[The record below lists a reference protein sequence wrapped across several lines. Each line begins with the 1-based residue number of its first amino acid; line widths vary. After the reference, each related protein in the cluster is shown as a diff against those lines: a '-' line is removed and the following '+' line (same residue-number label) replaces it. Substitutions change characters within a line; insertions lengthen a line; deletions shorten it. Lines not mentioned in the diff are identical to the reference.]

1 MLSHVRSMGLLGIEG
16 YEVSV
21 ECFITNGLPAFD
33 VVGLPDAAVKE
44 SRERVRA
51 AIKNCGFKFPVSRIT
66 LNLAPAGTKKS
77 GTLYDLPILL
87 GILAASELVKLPK
100 TPCAFL
106 GELSLQG
113 ELRPVSGVLPM
124 ALAAKDCGVKE
135 LYVPEE
141 NAAEATL
148 AGGLTVYGVRSVRQ
162 LIAHLQGTER
172 MEPAAPWEAESL
184 RPELP
189 DFRDVKGQE
198 NVKRALEIAAAG
210 GHNILLIGPPGSGK
224 SMLAKRLPSI
234 LPDMTREESLE
245 VTKIYSVMQTGKN
258 IPDIIIGDQ
267 FQTAVLQSQ
276 GLLDTMDD
284 WQKVAPDLKESSFLP
299 ATWKGVTVNGK
310 AYGIPLYLYQM
321 AIYYNKDLVKKYNL
335 QYILDDGFVTI
346 DEIKDLKGK
355 LPKGTYALTYGNLP
369 WAFMSLLYGAGGTL
383 ENDMDDLTKDVWRK
397 PMEKLKEAYDAGVI
411 APMDVDG
418 EQAFGSG
425 KAVFAQLGTWAQGNM
440 SNTLGAD
447 KIAEA
452 NTLQYSADNPVNF
465 FYQCNWMQLKD
476 PHRSAAK
483 SAAAADFVKYVYEH
497 WMDWSEVG
505 SISPAYRDL
514 NNPEY
519 QKLIQASF
527 TNSKKERDYIKTS
540 NYLYGG
546 YATAGWGTY
555 NDIVYGN
562 VGLEE
567 GLKTLDLMAQG
578 QIEIQEES

>member
-1 MLSHVRSMGLLGIEG
+1 MSTSRHLTGLRR
-16 YEVSV
+16 
-21 ECFITNGLPAFD
+21 FAK
-33 VVGLPDAAVKE
+33 AAVAVCA
-44 SRERVRA
+44 S
-51 AIKNCGFKFPVSRIT
+51 
-66 LNLAPAGTKKS
+66 
-77 GTLYDLPILL
+77 L
-87 GILAASELVKLPK
+87 GLVL
-100 TPCAFL
+100 
-106 GELSLQG
+106 
-113 ELRPVSGVLPM
+113 
-124 ALAAKDCGVKE
+124 
-135 LYVPEE
+135 
-141 NAAEATL
+141 
-148 AGGLTVYGVRSVRQ
+148 
-162 LIAHLQGTER
+162 
-172 MEPAAPWEAESL
+172 
-184 RPELP
+184 
-189 DFRDVKGQE
+189 
-198 NVKRALEIAAAG
+198 AAG
-210 GHNILLIGPPGSGK
+210 GCGASSGESKTIYFWNNLVGDDGPAMQRIVKEYNAQSDYKVVFQPMNGGD
-224 SMLAKRLPSI
+224 L
-234 LPDMTREESLE
+234 T
-245 VTKIYSVMQTGKN
+245 TKIYSVMQTGKN

-355 LPKGTYALTYGNLP
+355 LPEGTYALTYGNLP

-452 NTLQYSADNPVNF
+452 NTLQYSADNLVNF

-514 NNPEY
+514 T
-519 QKLIQASF
+519 IRS
-527 TNSKKERDYIKTS
+527 TRS
-540 NYLYGG
+540 
-546 YATAGWGTY
+546 
-555 NDIVYGN
+555 
-562 VGLEE
+562 
-567 GLKTLDLMAQG
+567 
-578 QIEIQEES
+578 

>member
-1 MLSHVRSMGLLGIEG
+1 MADNFEQTLAHVN
-16 YEVSV
+16 
-21 ECFITNGLPAFD
+21 TNSKPSDL
-33 VVGLPDAAVKE
+33 
-44 SRERVRA
+44 
-51 AIKNCGFKFPVSRIT
+51 RIT
-66 LNLAPAGTKKS
+66 DMRFVDIVGAPMHCTLLRIETNQGITGYGEVRDGASKLYAQMLKRFLIGENPCNIDKIFRRIKQFGGMSRQAG
-77 GTLYDLPILL
+77 
-87 GILAASELVKLPK
+87 
-100 TPCAFL
+100 
-106 GELSLQG
+106 
-113 ELRPVSGVLPM
+113 GV
-124 ALAAKDCGVKE
+124 CGVE
-135 LYVPEE
+135 L
-141 NAAEATL
+141 AL
-148 AGGLTVYGVRSVRQ
+148 WD
-162 LIAHLQGTER
+162 IA
-172 MEPAAPWEAESL
+172 
-184 RPELP
+184 
-189 DFRDVKGQE
+189 
-198 NVKRALEIAAAG
+198 
-210 GHNILLIGPPGSGK
+210 
-224 SMLAKRLPSI
+224 
-234 LPDMTREESLE
+234 
-245 VTKIYSVMQTGKN
+245 
-258 IPDIIIGDQ
+258 
-267 FQTAVLQSQ
+267 
-276 GLLDTMDD
+276 
-284 WQKVAPDLKESSFLP
+284 
-299 ATWKGVTVNGK
+299 GK

>member
-1 MLSHVRSMGLLGIEG
+1 MSTSRHLTGLRR
-16 YEVSV
+16 
-21 ECFITNGLPAFD
+21 FAK
-33 VVGLPDAAVKE
+33 AAVAVCA
-44 SRERVRA
+44 S
-51 AIKNCGFKFPVSRIT
+51 
-66 LNLAPAGTKKS
+66 
-77 GTLYDLPILL
+77 L
-87 GILAASELVKLPK
+87 GLVL
-100 TPCAFL
+100 
-106 GELSLQG
+106 
-113 ELRPVSGVLPM
+113 
-124 ALAAKDCGVKE
+124 
-135 LYVPEE
+135 
-141 NAAEATL
+141 
-148 AGGLTVYGVRSVRQ
+148 
-162 LIAHLQGTER
+162 
-172 MEPAAPWEAESL
+172 
-184 RPELP
+184 
-189 DFRDVKGQE
+189 
-198 NVKRALEIAAAG
+198 AAG
-210 GHNILLIGPPGSGK
+210 GCGASSGESKTIYFWNNLVGDDGPAMQRIVKEYNAQSDYKVVFQPMNGGD
-224 SMLAKRLPSI
+224 L
-234 LPDMTREESLE
+234 T
-245 VTKIYSVMQTGKN
+245 TKIYSVMQTGKN

-299 ATWKGVTVNGK
+299 ATWKG
-310 AYGIPLYLYQM
+310 
-321 AIYYNKDLVKKYNL
+321 
-335 QYILDDGFVTI
+335 VTI

>member
-1 MLSHVRSMGLLGIEG
+1 
-16 YEVSV
+16 
-21 ECFITNGLPAFD
+21 
-33 VVGLPDAAVKE
+33 
-44 SRERVRA
+44 
-51 AIKNCGFKFPVSRIT
+51 
-66 LNLAPAGTKKS
+66 
-77 GTLYDLPILL
+77 
-87 GILAASELVKLPK
+87 
-100 TPCAFL
+100 
-106 GELSLQG
+106 
-113 ELRPVSGVLPM
+113 
-124 ALAAKDCGVKE
+124 
-135 LYVPEE
+135 
-141 NAAEATL
+141 
-148 AGGLTVYGVRSVRQ
+148 
-162 LIAHLQGTER
+162 
-172 MEPAAPWEAESL
+172 
-184 RPELP
+184 
-189 DFRDVKGQE
+189 
-198 NVKRALEIAAAG
+198 
-210 GHNILLIGPPGSGK
+210 
-224 SMLAKRLPSI
+224 
-234 LPDMTREESLE
+234 
-245 VTKIYSVMQTGKN
+245 
-258 IPDIIIGDQ
+258 
-267 FQTAVLQSQ
+267 
-276 GLLDTMDD
+276 
-284 WQKVAPDLKESSFLP
+284 
-299 ATWKGVTVNGK
+299 
-310 AYGIPLYLYQM
+310 
-321 AIYYNKDLVKKYNL
+321 
-335 QYILDDGFVTI
+335 
-346 DEIKDLKGK
+346 
-355 LPKGTYALTYGNLP
+355 
-369 WAFMSLLYGAGGTL
+369 MSLLYGAGGTL

-514 NNPEY
+514 NNPKY

-527 TNSKKERDYIKTS
+527 TNSKKERSYIKTS

-562 VGLEE
+562 VGLDE